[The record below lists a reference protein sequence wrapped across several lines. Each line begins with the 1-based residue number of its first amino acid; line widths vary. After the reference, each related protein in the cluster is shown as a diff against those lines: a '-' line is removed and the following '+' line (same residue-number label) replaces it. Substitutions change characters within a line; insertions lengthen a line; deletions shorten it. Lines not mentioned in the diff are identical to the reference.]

1 MSDPEPAPFIG
12 VYQALF
18 RDTLRDDTPWDEVRF
33 VALDSET
40 TGLDPRRDRLIT
52 IGAVAVVGGDIL
64 LDDAF
69 EIMMPV
75 RYNTSSVTV
84 HGITRDEAR
93 DGLSEPEALEALLD
107 YLGTGVIVGHHI
119 LHDITALTL
128 ACNRHFGIELRNRF
142 LDTMDL
148 TLHLE
153 RDGVLPENT
162 RIEGFSLDA
171 LCQLFGVVPHDRHTA
186 AGDAFI
192 TAQVF
197 QRLLRLARKAG
208 RDTLGALAEPFPVPD
223 RSG

>member
-1 MSDPEPAPFIG
+1 MNDPEPAPFIG

-18 RDTLRDDTPWDEVRF
+18 RDTLRDGTPWDDIRF

-93 DGLSEPEALEALLD
+93 DGGGSP
-107 YLGTGVIVGHHI
+107 
-119 LHDITALTL
+119 
-128 ACNRHFGIELRNRF
+128 
-142 LDTMDL
+142 
-148 TLHLE
+148 
-153 RDGVLPENT
+153 
-162 RIEGFSLDA
+162 
-171 LCQLFGVVPHDRHTA
+171 
-186 AGDAFI
+186 
-192 TAQVF
+192 
-197 QRLLRLARKAG
+197 LLRA
-208 RDTLGALAEPFPVPD
+208 
-223 RSG
+223 

>member
-1 MSDPEPAPFIG
+1 MSPQAPAGFIQA
-12 VYQALF
+12 YQGLF
-18 RDTLRDDTPWDEVRF
+18 DGTPQDDARWDDVRF
-33 VALDSET
+33 VVLDSET

-52 IGAVAVVGGDIL
+52 IGAVAVQGGDIL

-69 EIMMPV
+69 EVMMPV
-75 RYNTSSVTV
+75 SYNTSSVTV

-93 DGLSEPEALEALLD
+93 DGVPEPEALEAFLG

-119 LHDITALTL
+119 LHDITALNV
-128 ACNRHFGIELRNRF
+128 AYDRHFGLELRNRF

-153 RDGVLPENT
+153 RDHALPANT
-162 RIEGFSLDA
+162 RIEGFSLDQ
-171 LCQLFGVVPHDRHTA
+171 LCQLFSVVPHDRHTA

-197 QRLLRLARKAG
+197 QRLLRLARTAG
-208 RDTLGALAEPFPVPD
+208 RDTLGALAEPFPV
-223 RSG
+223 G